1 MDFILEIKEKA
12 RRLGRRIVLPEAQDQ
27 RVCQA
32 AASLAAE
39 RLCVPVLVDGG
50 KMASVPAGVEVV
62 DPRNDPRTER
72 FVEELY
78 ELRKHKGMTP
88 ELAREEVLKPLT
100 FGAFLVRSGDCS
112 GSVAGSDSPTAN
124 VLRAGIGVIGLA
136 PGIKTVSSNFLM
148 LFPDRAFTY
157 ADGAVVPDPT
167 AEQLVDIAI
176 ASAESHRRLIGE
188 TPRVAMLSFST
199 MGSAQHP
206 KVDKVIEATR
216 LLKERAP
223 GLSCDGELQLDAAI
237 VPSVAAK
244 KAPRSP
250 VAGKANVL
258 IFPDLDAGNIGYKLT
273 QRLAGAMALGP
284 LVQGLARPFMDLSRG
299 CSAEDIVLTTAI
311 TSVLAD

>member
-1 MDFILEIKEKA
+1 MDFTLEIKEKA

-32 AASLAAE
+32 AATLVSE
-39 RLCVPVLVDGG
+39 GLCVPVLVDTGDI
-50 KMASVPAGVEVV
+50 ASVPTGVEVV
-62 DPRNDPRTER
+62 DPRSDARTER
-72 FVEELY
+72 FAEEYY

-88 ELAREEVLKPLT
+88 EGAREELLNPLT
-100 FGAFLVRSGDCS
+100 FGAFLLRSGDCQ
-112 GSVAGSDSPTAN
+112 GGVAGSESPTAH
-124 VLRAGIGVIGLA
+124 VLRAGITAVGLA
-136 PGIKTVSSNFLM
+136 KGISTVSSNFLM
-148 LFPDRAFTY
+148 VFEDRAFTY

-176 ASAESHRRLIGE
+176 ASAESHRRLMGE

-199 MGSAQHP
+199 MGSAQHE
-206 KVDKVIEATR
+206 KVDKVVKATA

-223 GLSCDGELQLDAAI
+223 DLCCDGELQLDAAI

-250 VAGKANVL
+250 VAGNANVL

-284 LVQGLARPFMDLSRG
+284 LVQGLAKPFMDLSRG
-299 CSAEDIVLTTAI
+299 CSAEDIVLVSAI